1 MIESLLEEAQAPNAI
16 LTGGPSTCFEGK
28 ARIWRAARLD
38 AVVKLLNGN
47 RYEHFAPTS
56 ETVFVEGR
64 RLQIFVWSGYTKVA
78 E

>member
-1 MIESLLEEAQAPNAI
+1 MNESSPAYPRRWWALGALA
-16 LTGGPSTCFEGK
+16 L
-28 ARIWRAARLD
+28 AARLD